1 MTKTFISRSAFLVCS
16 AVLATLLLC
25 VGAAGVEAAP
35 KVSASMVTGAITS
48 QPIGHYE
55 FCQRYRA
62 ECEVRSKPG
71 PARLVTD
78 HGWDVVREVNLNVN
92 HTIEPMTDMQL
103 YGREEWWEYP
113 TYAGDCED
121 YVLLKRR
128 RLLQAGFTEA
138 DLLIT
143 VVRKPDG
150 EGHAVLTLR
159 TSEGDFILDNL
170 TDEIKPWYETPY
182 TYLKR
187 QATFDTGRWVTIE
200 NGRDVPVAALK

>member
-1 MTKTFISRSAFLVCS
+1 MTFRLSALAAFL
-16 AVLATLLLC
+16 ALPLFLA
-25 VGAAGVEAAP
+25 GNAAADMASFAP
-35 KVSASMVTGAITS
+35 ASMVTGGITS

-55 FCQRYRA
+55 FCLRYKA
-62 ECEVRSKPG
+62 ECQVRSKPA

-78 HGWDVVREVNLNVN
+78 HGWDVVRAINVDVNK
-92 HTIEPMTDMQL
+92 TITPMTDMEV

-113 TYAGDCED
+113 VDAGDCED
-121 YVLLKRR
+121 FVLLKRK
-128 RLLQAGFTEA
+128 RLLQAGFSES

-143 VVRKPDG
+143 VVRKADG

-159 TSEGDFILDNL
+159 TSTGDYILDNL
-170 TDEIKPWYETPY
+170 VDDVKLWNETPY

-200 NGRDVPVAALK
+200 SGKDVPVAALK